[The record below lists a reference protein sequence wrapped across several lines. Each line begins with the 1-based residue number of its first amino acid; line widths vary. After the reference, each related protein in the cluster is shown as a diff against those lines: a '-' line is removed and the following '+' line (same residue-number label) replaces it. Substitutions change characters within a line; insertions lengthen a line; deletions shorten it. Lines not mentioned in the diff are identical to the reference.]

1 MKRILIVEDKESLGL
16 MLRET
21 IESEGLEAEISGN
34 GSDATRRIAEGRRY
48 LAVLTDLRL
57 PGADGIAVLKQVK
70 ESDPECPVIVMT
82 AFGTIENAV
91 QAMKLGAYD
100 FIQKPVDVDHLLLL
114 LRRCREHRELR
125 YENLLLKEEFQ
136 RTHGLPA
143 IVGESQRIV
152 EVSRAIQKVAPTDST
167 VLLQGESG
175 TGKELFARAIHQ
187 LSPRRDRPFVP
198 INCAAIPDTL
208 IENELFG
215 HERGSFTGATGR
227 QLGKFELADTGTI
240 FLDEIGDLG
249 PSVQSKVLRV
259 LQERR
264 FDRIGGAMTIDVDV
278 RIICATNRN
287 LTEDVKSGR
296 FREDLFFRINVFPV
310 TIPPLRARRE
320 DIDALADFFL
330 QRLARDLKKPGLSI
344 SDEARVRLREYEWP
358 GNIRELENCIER
370 AAILCNDS
378 RIEASDLHL
387 APSSENRIGDVI
399 DLSGTLAAAAERATR
414 SVEKAKIADALQRT
428 SSRNEKL
435 HMASTTPCFAALVSC
450 HESSAMTMNGRPG
463 KAAAC
468 TAVAR
473 SRNSRTKSQLAMP
486 RNSSRRKPSMR

>member
-1 MKRILIVEDKESLGL
+1 MKRLLIVEDKESLAL
-16 MLRET
+16 MLKET
-21 IESEGLEAEISGN
+21 VEADGLEAEISAN
-34 GSDATRRIAEGRRY
+34 GSDASRRIAEGRRY
-48 LAVLTDLRL
+48 FAVLTDLRL

-70 ESDPECPVIVMT
+70 ETDPDCPVIVMT

-91 QAMKLGAYD
+91 EAMKLGAAD

-114 LRRCREHRELR
+114 LRRCREYRELR

-136 RTHGLPA
+136 QRHGLPA
-143 IVGESQRIV
+143 IVGDSPRIV

-187 LSPRRDRPFVP
+187 LSQRRDRPFVP

-259 LQERR
+259 LQEHR
-264 FDRIGGAMTIDVDV
+264 FDRIGGTATIEADV
-278 RIICATNRN
+278 RVICATNRN
-287 LTEDVKSGR
+287 LSEDVKSGR

-320 DIDALADFFL
+320 DIDALSDFFI
-330 QRLARDLKKPGLSI
+330 QRLTRELKKPGLSI
-344 SDEARVRLREYEWP
+344 SDEARARLREYDWP
-358 GNIRELENCIER
+358 GNIRELQNCIER
-370 AAILCNDS
+370 GAILCNNN
-378 RIEASDLHL
+378 RIEVGDLNL
-387 APSSENRIGDVI
+387 TPSPENRIGDVI
-399 DLSGTLAAAAERATR
+399 DLSGSLSDATERATR
-414 SVEKAKIADALQRT
+414 SVEKAKITEALQRT
-428 SSRNEKL
+428 ASRND
-435 HMASTTPCFAALVSC
+435 AADLLGISPRTLAAKMKE
-450 HESSAMTMNGRPG
+450 HE
-463 KAAAC
+463 
-468 TAVAR
+468 
-473 SRNSRTKSQLAMP
+473 LE
-486 RNSSRRKPSMR
+486 